1 MRWDPERRPT
11 AQQALKYP
19 YFQIVKQQP
28 QAPQR
33 IPSTTNTITNANH
46 HQNHHVLPNSMQHQ
60 TVANNNGRIS
70 NVSFA
75 SFENVDSVGG
85 ASVNE
90 TKLKIENSKNLGMV
104 TSNSQNQPQQQIDP
118 HSNHFHQVPQHQL
131 G

>member
-19 YFQIVKQQP
+19 YFQIVKQQT

-33 IPSTTNTITNANH
+33 VPSTTNTTASI
-46 HQNHHVLPNSMQHQ
+46 HQNHHVLPNSMQRQ

-75 SFENVDSVGG
+75 SFENVDGVGG

-90 TKLKIENSKNLGMV
+90 NKLKIENSKNLGMV
-104 TSNSQNQPQQQIDP
+104 TSNSQSQPQQQIDP
-118 HSNHFHQVPQHQL
+118 PSNHLHPVPQHQI